1 MSLSELL
8 TLQDHSAFKEW
19 KEHLEAGQDEVY
31 QEYTKYAHD
40 KNIIQKDTDTPMS
53 IAALFTITKPQK
65 QSKHPEIYESIKKF
79 WHTQTHAH
87 MCVYICVFFFV
98 CVCTHN
104 RILFS
109 SKIMKKSCHS

>member
-19 KEHLEAGQDEVY
+19 KEHLEVGQDEVY

-53 IAALFTITKPQK
+53 IAALFTITKPWK
-65 QSKHPEIYESIKKF
+65 EPKCLS
-79 WHTQTHAH
+79 TDD
-87 MCVYICVFFFV
+87 
-98 CVCTHN
+98 
-104 RILFS
+104 
-109 SKIMKKSCHS
+109 